1 MSYLRESYVRLADSP
16 SSDAFGRLRVSEP
29 AGLFASQLQYDTSP
43 LLWADSITVAT
54 ETPTVTH
61 LPNESTARLR
71 LPSGTTVGGIAQR
84 QTRQYIRYQPG
95 KSQLVFI
102 TSVPLIGT
110 TTNVKRQIGLF
121 DTNNGIILQFVGTAA
136 SLIRRTY
143 VGGSP
148 SDTAEVARA
157 SWNIDPMLG
166 SGPSGITLDFTKS
179 QILGI
184 DLEWLGVGRVRV
196 GFVVDGV
203 FWPVHQFLN
212 TNSLAT
218 VYMTTAN
225 LPITYRI
232 EATGTTSGIAD
243 MHQICSMVASEGGFD
258 SDRGYT
264 FSTSNVITPVTVN
277 NTDAVILALHVDQN
291 CPAGGSIA
299 NQMTAFLNEATVFV
313 STNHS
318 IYWKLVYGA
327 TLDNTGWADVDGTY
341 SGMRV
346 SSTTAYTGSSGI
358 IVAEGYAASTANS
371 RAIISREIS
380 AKLPLVRN
388 GFGTV
393 NATSPIGNVVLI
405 GRNLAAANASVHGV
419 LAWTELY

>member
-1 MSYLRESYVRLADSP
+1 MSYLRESYIRLADSP

-29 AGLFASQLQYDTSP
+29 AGLFSSQLQYDTSP
-43 LLWADSITVAT
+43 LLWADSITAAT

-61 LPNESTARLR
+61 LPNEATARLR
-71 LPSGTTVGGIAQR
+71 LPAGTTVGGIAQR
-84 QTRQYIRYQPG
+84 QTRQYVRYQPG
-95 KSQLVFI
+95 KSQLIFI
-102 TSVPLIGT
+102 TSVPLVGAT
-110 TTNVKRQIGLF
+110 AGVKREIGLF
-121 DTNNGIILQFVGTAA
+121 DANNGILLRFTAA
-136 SLIRRTY
+136 APSLVRRTY
-143 VGGSP
+143 VTGSAVE
-148 SDTAEVARA
+148 TVVAQA
-157 SWNIDPMLG
+157 SWNIDPMTG

-232 EATGTTSGIAD
+232 EATDTTAAIAD
-243 MHQICSMVASEGGFD
+243 LHQICSMVASEGGFD
-258 SDRGYT
+258 SDRGYH
-264 FSTSNVITPVTVN
+264 FSASNVITGVTVN
-277 NTDAVILALHVDQN
+277 NTDAVVLALHVDPN

-299 NQMTAFLNEATVFV
+299 NQATAYMESVSVFAA
-313 STNHS
+313 SADN
-318 IYWKLVYGA
+318 IYWKLIYGA
-327 TLDNTGWADVDGTY
+327 TLDNTGWADVNGTY

-346 SSTTAYTGSSGI
+346 SSTAVYTGSSGI
-358 IVAEGYAASTANS
+358 IVEEGYVTASNQNKS
-371 RAIISREIS
+371 VISREVS
-380 AKLPLVRN
+380 ARLPLVRN

-393 NATSPIGNVVLI
+393 NSVSPVGNVVLVA
-405 GRNLAAANASVHGV
+405 RNLAAANASVLGV
-419 LAWTELY
+419 LGWTELY

>member
-1 MSYLRESYVRLADSP
+1 MSYLRESYIRLADSP

-29 AGLFASQLQYDTSP
+29 AGLFSSQLQYDTSP
-43 LLWADSITVAT
+43 LLWADSITAAT

-71 LPSGTTVGGIAQR
+71 LPAGTTVGGIAQR

-102 TSVPLIGT
+102 SSVPLVGAT
-110 TTNVKRQIGLF
+110 ANVKRQIGLF
-121 DTNNGIILQFVGTAA
+121 DANNGIILQFAGTAA

-212 TNSLAT
+212 ANSLAT

-232 EATGTTSGIAD
+232 EATGTTAAIAD
-243 MHQICSMVASEGGFD
+243 LHQICSMVASEGGFD
-258 SDRGYT
+258 LDRGYT
-264 FSTSNVITPVTVN
+264 FSASNVITPITVN
-277 NTDAVILALHVDQN
+277 NTDMVILALHVDPN

-299 NQMTAFLNEATVFV
+299 NQMTAIINEAMVFV
-313 STNHS
+313 NSNHS

-327 TLDNTGWADVDGTY
+327 TLDNTGWADVDATY

-346 SSTTAYTGSSGI
+346 SSTAVYTAASGI
-358 IVAEGYAASTANS
+358 IIAEGYASSTVQSKAV
-371 RAIISREIS
+371 ISREIS
-380 AKLPLVRN
+380 AKLPLIRN

-405 GRNLAAANASVHGV
+405 GRNIAAANASVHGV
-419 LAWTELY
+419 IGWTELY